1 MNSFLNNLVEVSGN
15 ENATSVDGGLVSDIK
30 GFISTGSYTL
40 NALLSGSL
48 YGGIPNNKITALA
61 GEQATGKTFFC
72 FNILKTYQE
81 NFKEIKMSGNKHQL
95 QSKVFL
101 HDYFTLITSM
111 IMVVIIL

>member
-1 MNSFLNNLVEVSGN
+1 MKTP
-15 ENATSVDGGLVSDIK
+15 TSVDKRSWFLTFK

-72 FNILKTYQE
+72 FNILKT
-81 NFKEIKMSGNKHQL
+81 
-95 QSKVFL
+95 FL
-101 HDYFTLITSM
+101 DDNPDGCRAL
-111 IMVVIIL
+111 L